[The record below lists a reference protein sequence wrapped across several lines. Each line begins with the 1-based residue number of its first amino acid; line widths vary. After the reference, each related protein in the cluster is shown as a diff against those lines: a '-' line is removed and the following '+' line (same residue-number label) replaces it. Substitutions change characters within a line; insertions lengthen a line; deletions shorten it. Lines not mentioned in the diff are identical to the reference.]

1 MTAEG
6 KTDGERYERG
16 STVFRAVNGDVGE
29 GVLAALDDVAPTL
42 AQHVVAHAF
51 GDVYARPQLSF
62 RQRQLVTLGVLTALG
77 GCEPQ
82 LRVHVAAAL
91 NVGLSPVE
99 IVEVFTQ
106 SAVYAGYP
114 RALNAVAVAR
124 EVFAER
130 GLLPVDEDL
139 PEGCQSA

>member
-1 MTAEG
+1 MAAQGE
-6 KTDGERYERG
+6 TDGERYERG
-16 STVFRAVNGDVGE
+16 LTVFRAVNGEAGE
-29 GVLAALDDVAPTL
+29 GVVAALDDVAPTL
-42 AQHVVAHAF
+42 GRHVVAHGF
-51 GDVYARPQLSF
+51 GDVYTRPQLSF
-62 RQRQLVTLGVLTALG
+62 QQRQLVTLGVLTALG

-99 IVEVFTQ
+99 IVEVFTHC
-106 SAVYAGYP
+106 AVYAGYP

-130 GLLPVDEDL
+130 GLLPVDED
-139 PEGCQSA
+139 PPGRGQSV